1 MIPTR
6 ITVQEFGFYNLVL
19 ETTNV
24 ILVDVFAVYTCQLND
39 NMRTEIH
46 IRQMLNQILQYG
58 HHNIAFKFVG
68 NDENSLLHFASVALN
83 HIKGSDDE
91 SETNTIAPL
100 EYC

>member
-6 ITVQEFGFYNLVL
+6 ITVHEFGFYNLVL
-19 ETTNV
+19 ETTTV

-39 NMRTEIH
+39 NMRTEIR

-58 HHNIAFKFVG
+58 HQNIGFKFVM
-68 NDENSLLHFASVALN
+68 NDENSLLHFASVALS
-83 HIKGSDDE
+83 HIMGSNDE
-91 SETNTIAPL
+91 PETNTIVPL